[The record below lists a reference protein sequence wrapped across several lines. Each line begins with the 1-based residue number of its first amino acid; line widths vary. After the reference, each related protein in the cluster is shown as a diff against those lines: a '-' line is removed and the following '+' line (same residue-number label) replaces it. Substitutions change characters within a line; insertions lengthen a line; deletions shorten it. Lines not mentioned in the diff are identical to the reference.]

1 MNWLEEI
8 SEYQREQAESF
19 KKSIPARVF
28 FNHFE
33 AANTFIEHDASNNDL
48 KRIPYYNGLTIRN
61 IEFDIERCKR
71 LFWNCWSTEN
81 AFHLTIP
88 DSEFY
93 KFALHWHFPQAYYS
107 IYLCMSAFHET
118 QGIAIDN
125 HEKSIKLFGNSV
137 KDGHYPKAI
146 SYYASGGY
154 NDFIY
159 NGLTKVSNKEFNS
172 VSKINNVEDA
182 EMQIASFL
190 KSTRK
195 QNAENKRERGL
206 KEFSK
211 NKDFQ
216 NKDGEIVKRFTKK
229 HWNLI
234 YNKIPETTLLNL
246 IYRLRIKANYHD
258 IETFINADLDF
269 KKFHESIG
277 KVISYLNFVHEAYF
291 CKAVGISE
299 YEKII
304 DSFGGHVF
312 DDKAKK
318 RFEIIKNISKNKPS
332 L

>member
-1 MNWLEEI
+1 MKWLDEI
-8 SEYQREQAESF
+8 IEFRKKQNEIFQ
-19 KKSIPARVF
+19 KSIPAKVF

-33 AANTFIEHDASNNDL
+33 AANTFIKQDDSKIDL
-48 KRIPYYNGLTIRN
+48 RKIQFYNTLRLRN
-61 IEFDIERCKR
+61 KEFDIDRCKR
-71 LFWNCWSTEN
+71 LFWNSWSTEN

-88 DSEFY
+88 DLEFY

-107 IYLCMSAFHET
+107 IYLCMTAFHET
-118 QGIAIDN
+118 QGIANDN
-125 HEKSIKLFGNSV
+125 HEKSIKLFGNSI

-146 SYYASGGY
+146 SYYATGGY
-154 NDFIY
+154 NDLTY
-159 NGLTKVSNKEFNS
+159 YGLSKTSNKEFNS
-172 VSKINNVEDA
+172 ISKINNIEDA

-216 NKDGEIVKRFTKK
+216 NKDGELVKRFTKK
-229 HWNLI
+229 HWDLI

-291 CKAVGISE
+291 CKAVGIEE

-304 DSFGGHVF
+304 KSFGGHVF
-312 DDKAKK
+312 DNLALK
-318 RFEIIKNISKNKPS
+318 RFEIIKKIQ
-332 L
+332 